1 MMMISKFNGTSTP
14 KGSYSANTGV
24 NYPMS
29 LNRVHQKRMP
39 LSNECKG
46 QGKMSSHILQKSPI
60 ALTYS
65 RIVEGV
71 TESKRSFM
79 FLTSK
84 KRLRI

>member
-1 MMMISKFNGTSTP
+1 MISKFNGTSTP
-14 KGSYSANTGV
+14 KGSYSAKTGTKLSHESKQSPPEKNAMV
-24 NYPMS
+24 K
-29 LNRVHQKRMP
+29 RVQSPRQDAK
-39 LSNECKG
+39 
-46 QGKMSSHILQKSPI
+46 SHPEKSPI